1 MSSSCWVASLELNP
15 SQVFAAHHRE
25 VHKRGL
31 CIQHPFSMYNKFEM
45 QTAHYHE
52 NNATME
58 FLKESLGHLFSE
70 IRFLHFAKNC
80 WPIHKFLPYT

>member
-1 MSSSCWVASLELNP
+1 MSSRCWVASLELNP

-25 VHKRGL
+25 AHKRGL

-52 NNATME
+52 NNANQWN
-58 FLKESLGHLFSE
+58 SLRKVWVTCSQ

-80 WPIHKFLPYT
+80 